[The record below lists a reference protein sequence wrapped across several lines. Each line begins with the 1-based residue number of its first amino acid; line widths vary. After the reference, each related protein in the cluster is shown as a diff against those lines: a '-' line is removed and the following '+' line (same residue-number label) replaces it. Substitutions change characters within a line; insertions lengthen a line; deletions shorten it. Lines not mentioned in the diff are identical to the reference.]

1 MKGPKLLLVDNH
13 DSFTYNIYDYL
24 SRLGAEVSVKMIE
37 RVLPEDF
44 DSADGL
50 VLSPGPGNPS
60 KLPDLLQ
67 LIQKVV
73 SRKPVLG
80 ICLGHQAL
88 AYYFGAGIVKAAPM
102 HGKISKVYRQHEVP
116 LLSGIPSEFRV
127 VRYHSLLAEHLP
139 DCLLPILETADGE
152 NMAFQHIH
160 LPVMGI
166 QFHPEA
172 HLTEFGLVMLKNWLD
187 VCVKNQTANFSPEI

>member
-13 DSFTYNIYDYL
+13 DSFTYNIFDYL
-24 SRLGAEVSVKMIE
+24 SRLGAEVIVKTIE
-37 RVLPEDF
+37 KVLPEDF

-50 VLSPGPGNPS
+50 ILSPGPGNPS
-60 KLPDLLQ
+60 KLPDLLH

-73 SRKPVLG
+73 FRKPVLG

-88 AYYFGAGIVKAAPM
+88 AHYVGAGIVKAAPM
-102 HGKISKVYRQHEVP
+102 HGKISMVYRSREVP
-116 LLSGIPSEFRV
+116 LLSGIPSKFQV
-127 VRYHSLLAEHLP
+127 VRYHSLLAERLP
-139 DCLLPILETADGE
+139 DCLLPILETADGDL
-152 NMAFQHIH
+152 MAFQHIR

-172 HLTEFGLVMLKNWLD
+172 HLTEFGLVLLKNWLD
-187 VCVKNQTANFSPEI
+187 VCVKIQ